1 MKICIYLE
9 NYIAGGVDTVIANK
23 INYWPN
29 DKDEI
34 LLVCNKSHDGLE
46 KILEKQ
52 IKRPF
57 RLVLSPVKTV
67 TDISNKYLPRQHVML
82 RRCFQVPGLLFWFYA
97 RYLLSLYNLPKLYTL
112 FKQLKPDVVFIH
124 NGGYPAADSA
134 RVAVKAAAM
143 ANVERIF
150 MVIHNLAVKPRLP
163 NLPFEYAIDKMADK
177 YCRFICVSEVAKEA
191 LVKKRYIKQ
200 DVLVI
205 HNGIADIEN
214 LPKNRILELK
224 DELGISPSCKCV
236 GIVSSYEKRK
246 GHEDL
251 FSAIN
256 ILKTKYKINNV
267 KCLVFGKGS
276 PIEEQRI
283 KNLIDR
289 YGLGKEVILCGFRTD
304 VLKYFCLFDVYVSS
318 SKEYESFP
326 MSILEAMASG
336 VPAVATD
343 VGGVREMVI
352 DGKTG
357 FIVPPNRSESLGE
370 KLNELLANSTRKS
383 LMGHNAKQHFES
395 YFRAGV
401 MAKEYYNLCCD

>member
-1 MKICIYLE
+1 ME
-9 NYIAGGVDTVIANK
+9 NYIAGGLDTVIVNK

-34 LLVCNKSHDGLE
+34 LLVCNKSHEGLE
-46 KILEKQ
+46 KILKKQ

-82 RRCFQVPGLLFWFYA
+82 RRCFQVPSLLFWFYA
-97 RYLLSLYNLPKLYTL
+97 RYLLSLYNFPKLYML
-112 FKQLKPDVVFIH
+112 FKQLKPDAVFIH

-134 RVAVKAAAM
+134 RVAVIAAAM
-143 ANVERIF
+143 ANVKKIF
-150 MVIHNLAVKPRLP
+150 MIIHNLAVKPWLF
-163 NLPFEYAIDKMADK
+163 NLPFEYAIDKMMDK
-177 YCRFICVSEVAKEA
+177 YCRLICVSEVAKET
-191 LVKKRYIKQ
+191 LMKKRYIKQ

-205 HNGIADIEN
+205 HNGITDSEN

-224 DELGISPSCKCV
+224 DDLGIPPSCKCV
-236 GIVSSYEKRK
+236 GIVSSYESRK

-276 PIEEQRI
+276 PIEQQRI
-283 KNLIDR
+283 NNFIDR
-289 YGLGKEVILCGFRTD
+289 YGLGKEVILCGFKTD
-304 VLKYFCLFDVYVSS
+304 VLKYFYLFDVYVSS

-326 MSILEAMASG
+326 ISILEAMAPG
-336 VPAVATD
+336 VPVIATD
-343 VGGVREMVI
+343 VGGVREMVV

-357 FIVPPNRSESLGE
+357 FIVPPNRPEDLGE
-370 KLNELLANSTRKS
+370 KLSELLTNRTRAS
-383 LMGHNAKQHFES
+383 LMGNEAKQRFKL

-401 MAKEYYNLCCD
+401 MAREYCNLL

>member
-9 NYIAGGVDTVIANK
+9 NFIAGGLDTVIVNK
-23 INYWPN
+23 INHWPN
-29 DKDEI
+29 DKDEM
-34 LLVCNKSHDGLE
+34 LLVCNKSHEGLE
-46 KILEKQ
+46 KILKKQ

-67 TDISNKYLPRQHVML
+67 KDISNKYLPRQHVML
-82 RRCFQVPGLLFWFYA
+82 RKCVQIPSLLFWFYA
-97 RYLLSLYNLPKLYTL
+97 RYLLSLYNLSKLYTL

-134 RVAVKAAAM
+134 RVAVKATAM
-143 ANVERIF
+143 VNVRKIF
-150 MVIHNLAVKPRLP
+150 MVIHNLAVKPRLS
-163 NLPFEYAIDKMADK
+163 NLPFEYAIDKMVDK
-177 YCRFICVSEVAKEA
+177 YCRLICVSDTAKEI

-200 DVLVI
+200 DVWVI
-205 HNGIADIEN
+205 HNGIANIEN

-224 DELGISPSCKCV
+224 DDLGIPPSCKCV
-236 GIVSSYEKRK
+236 GIVSSYERRK

-276 PIEEQRI
+276 PIEQQRI

-289 YGLGKEVILCGFRTD
+289 YRLGKEVILCGFKTD
-304 VLKYFCLFDVYVSS
+304 VLKYFCLFNVYVSS

-326 MSILEAMASG
+326 ISILEAMASG
-336 VPAVATD
+336 VPVIATD
-343 VGGVREMVI
+343 VGGVREMIV

-357 FIVPPNRSESLGE
+357 FITHANKPEVLGE
-370 KLNELLANSTRKS
+370 KLSELLTNGTMAS
-383 LMGHNAKQHFES
+383 LMGHEAKQRFKL
-395 YFRAGV
+395 YFRASV
-401 MAKEYYNLCCD
+401 MAKKYYNLCCD